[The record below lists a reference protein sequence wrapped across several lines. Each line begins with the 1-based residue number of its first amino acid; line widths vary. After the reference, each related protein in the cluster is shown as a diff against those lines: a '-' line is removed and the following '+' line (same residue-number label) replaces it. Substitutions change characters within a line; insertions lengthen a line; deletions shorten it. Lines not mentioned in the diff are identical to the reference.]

1 MRGWTA
7 APIIVSNSYIMRRR
21 ESETMRELKRSAR
34 RFGAP
39 LCAAFGAAM
48 LAGCV
53 DTAVEIGHPRPEQLA
68 QRQRPAPRPG
78 VSPRG
83 APVALTSFEGAPEA
97 TLARFR
103 PVFAR
108 AAESRDIGSAGEPDA
123 AYRLRFY
130 LTAYA
135 GAEGTTRFAYVFDV
149 FDRNGR
155 RARRLTDEIAVRGDG
170 DPWTLL
176 DDRALAEVAARGAD
190 ALAAFLSDTPEAIAA
205 AAGGE
210 SGVTIAAATRGEPA
224 AVQNGPKALGFAEAK

>member
-1 MRGWTA
+1 MRD
-7 APIIVSNSYIMRRR
+7 
-21 ESETMRELKRSAR
+21 LKRSAR
-34 RFGAP
+34 IFRAP
-39 LCAAFGAAM
+39 FCAALGAVT

-83 APVALTSFEGAPEA
+83 APVALTSLEGAPEEA
-97 TLARFR
+97 LARFR
-103 PVFAR
+103 PAFVR
-108 AAESRDIGSAGEPDA
+108 AAESRDIASAGESES

-135 GAEGTTRFAYVFDV
+135 GAEGTTRFAYVFDI
-149 FDRNGR
+149 FDHNGR
-155 RARRLTDEIAVRGDG
+155 RARRLTDEIAVRGAG

-176 DDRALAEVAARGAD
+176 DDRALAEFAARGAD
-190 ALAAFLSDTPEAIAA
+190 ELAAFLSDTPEAIAA

-210 SGVTIAAATRGEPA
+210 SGMTIAAATRGEPA
-224 AVQNGPKALGFAEAK
+224 TAQNGAKPLGFAEAK